1 MGGISFV
8 FGTVTGAH
16 DTNSINDLRQHLDRH
31 QDLEWV
37 RNTVSDLP
45 AYWEVLVRK
54 VPSIDGSFPGREILQ
69 RFDYWLREGFNTDE
83 EPPTLSNTI
92 LLPLVVIIG
101 LAEFWQFVQSKKPE
115 CEDPLKEFLN
125 QLRADGTSNV
135 ESIGLCAGLLTAYAV
150 ASSHTRA
157 DFEKFGAAAIRLAMM
172 IGVATDAQDAWY
184 GEAKSYV
191 AAWRTAEQGAQMKQA
206 IDLVYPQAYVSVLF
220 DGKRVTITTT
230 AQWIRST
237 ILRQLQGAGLTVAE
251 SNIQGRIHSPNSESK
266 DIADALCELCEA
278 TPSLQLADVS
288 QLALRTYTNDGHG
301 EPVQGKSLH
310 EVALES
316 SLAKQCNWYGTFAA
330 LPLSNLEST
339 QEIVSLGPD
348 RCVPPSLVTSLGTR
362 LAHVSNIVNASTAPS
377 SAPVTH
383 AKPRAGQEKMTNG
396 KITALPVSG
405 QGTTLR
411 EVPEVGNQ
419 EPTNI
424 SSRHQENSILSSPSL
439 PEHTIAVVGMSI
451 KTAGADDVDEF
462 SRMIQSG
469 VSQHEEITPDRLKF
483 HTLFREGDWDPS
495 YKWYANWM
503 RDIDQ
508 FDHQFFKRSP
518 REAANMDPQQRL
530 ALQAA
535 YQAVEKAG
543 YFLDDEKRAQETR
556 DYRNSPRHIG
566 VYVGVTVDDYQ
577 NHVRTQR
584 ANAFSITGTM
594 RSLIAGKIAHHF
606 GWTGPAMTVDTAC
619 SSSAVA
625 IHNAC
630 RDLLAGDCN
639 AALAGGANVIT
650 DPLAFQDLAAAGF
663 LSPTGQC
670 KPFDERADGYC
681 RGEAVGFVF
690 LKRLSDALK
699 DGDQILGCIT
709 SSAVYQ
715 NENHTPIFVPSAPSL
730 STLFKDV
737 IKKGQVQPSEISV
750 VECHGTGTPVGDPA
764 EWNGVRQALE
774 GPSGTEPIYIGSTK
788 GHVGHTEAASGV
800 VALIKVLSMVQGGYI
815 PPQASHTKL
824 SHLIQATDMMQ
835 ISTTRRPWKSV
846 RKVALLNNYGASGSN
861 VAMII
866 TEPPLPRPPVVEIRE
881 SETVDLP
888 FCIAGRSV
896 NSVKAN
902 CVRILDYLKSVSEIR
917 IADLA
922 FNMHRQFNRSLSHRL
937 SFKCGSLEE
946 LKAKMYQFGT
956 SPSLEGAPSQIITVR
971 PNRPV
976 ILCFG
981 GQVSTSIRL
990 DRNLYDRTSI
1000 LRFHLDKCDA
1010 EIQAMGLPS
1019 IYPDIFTQETVRD
1032 QERLQ
1037 TMLFAMQYSCAMCW
1051 MQSGLSSRI
1060 VAVIGHSFGEL
1071 TAMCVSGILSL
1082 HDAVKLVAGR
1092 ARLVRDL
1099 WGSDPGIMLALEA
1112 DLKTVQQLLSE
1123 ANERYIGPHPV
1134 SIACYNGPRSFTVAG
1149 SQAAIDAVTDLL
1161 SQKFSGIRSKALSV
1175 TNAFHS
1181 SLVQPLEQELEVLGR
1196 CMNFQKSRIPWERT
1210 TETRFPL
1217 ENLGPRYAVEQMRQ
1231 PVFFHH
1237 ATQRLAE
1244 EHPDCVWLEAG
1255 SNSTVTIMAQRALEA
1270 SPKSSY
1276 HFQAVN
1282 FSDTK
1287 AFNKLSDVT
1296 VSLWKEGLS
1305 SDFWPHNPCQT
1316 YEYATLVL
1324 PPYQFEKNRH
1334 WVELRSPVEFIE
1346 QVKQSVRAE
1355 KSVMQPNKSPVL
1367 DPNQKWFFTGYKD
1380 SDKKQPCF
1388 RINTDSKDYQDL
1400 VNNHVVANTAGI
1412 CSGMLQMNLAIGAL
1426 FSIHPDWTSNELR
1439 PSLHGMV
1446 NHTPVCLN
1454 PSRDL
1459 CVEFEDRESGSWDL
1473 KIIGSSEG
1481 SSRILHSTARLKI
1494 RDPKDTMYLT
1504 EFRRFA
1510 RLIDHKQ
1517 CLSLLN
1523 VSPSH
1528 EGVEILQGRNVY
1540 RAFQDVVDFG
1550 SQYRSLRWLVGHAN
1564 ESAGRF
1570 SKTEENGRWFDQLR
1584 GEHISQIGGVWVN
1597 CMTDHGASD
1606 VFLGAEIDM
1615 WMVSP
1620 DWANR
1625 SLPDQCDVFARHQRN
1640 EETGDYTSDSFVFDS
1655 ASGDLVEV
1663 LLGVQ
1668 FIRTPIASFTRQ
1680 LQRMGSGQPPGDA
1693 GFRPREKTK
1702 PASLPADAPTPA
1714 ALPKPSA
1721 TTQSVIQNPRTEAP
1735 KGEKP
1740 GPSGRNLL
1748 REMAE
1753 VVANLVDIDVTDIEP
1768 DSNLADFGVDSLL
1781 GMELRAD
1788 IEKAFN
1794 CTPNEMDILGAT
1806 TLREL
1811 VRCLPIAADVPDAIQ
1826 CQVPDNASWD
1836 QSSQSSGPSWSNP
1849 PSEESASSTEAAD
1862 LLWSPKDIL
1871 ESFINTKRLGDQ
1883 MIEDFGIDNF
1893 DSVIIPESNRLCVA
1907 LIVECFEELGCPLR
1921 TAQPGQ
1927 KLDAI
1932 PFQPQHKI
1940 LMKYIY
1946 NFLEN
1951 TVHLLTVEP
1960 NGQLTRTNNSIP
1972 TTSSRDILEEL
1983 VSKYPQQD
1991 DFLRLTHHA
2000 GIHLARA
2007 LSGATDGNRV
2017 LMSHPDGRRL
2027 CQSVYHNYVI
2037 NRLGFETMRLMLEN
2051 LSKQMRTVNGPLKVL
2066 ELGAGTGSATTALLP
2081 LLASLDIPVEYTFT
2095 DLSSSLVAQA
2105 RRTLGKKYPFMK
2117 FAVQDIEKP
2126 VGGDLAGQQH
2136 IVIASHCVHAT
2147 RSLTESTR
2155 NIRHAL
2161 RPEGF
2166 LMMFE
2171 MREAWPALDITFGLY
2186 EGWWLFEDGRTHAYT
2201 GPEAWERCLTE
2212 AGYGAVQWTEGTLP
2226 EHKYYMVLVALAS
2239 GV

>member
-1 MGGISFV
+1 MGGVSFL

-16 DTNSINDLRQHLDRH
+16 DTNSINNLRQHLEKH
-31 QDLEWV
+31 QGLEWV
-37 RNTVSDLP
+37 RDTVSELP
-45 AYWEVLVRK
+45 AYWEALVQK
-54 VPSIDGSFPGREILQ
+54 VPSIDGSFPGEETLHQLDR
-69 RFDYWLREGFNTDE
+69 WLREGINIDE
-83 EPPTLSNTI
+83 EPLTLSNTI
-92 LLPLVVIIG
+92 LLPLVVILG
-101 LAEFWQFVQSKKPE
+101 LIEFWQYVESKNPE
-115 CEDPLKEFLN
+115 CEDPLREFLE
-125 QLRADGTSNV
+125 QLRTDSTSDV
-135 ESIGLCAGLLTAYAV
+135 ESLGLCAGLLTAYAV

-157 DFEKFGAAAIRLAMM
+157 DFEKSGAAAIRLAMM
-172 IGVATDAQDAWY
+172 VGVATDAQDAWY
-184 GEAKSYV
+184 GQAKSYA
-191 AAWRTAEQGAQMKQA
+191 AAWRTAEQGEQMKRA
-206 IDLVYPQAYVSVLF
+206 IDLVYPQAYVSVLY
-220 DGKRVTITTT
+220 DSKRVTITTT

-237 ILRQLQGAGLTVAE
+237 ILRQLQGAGLAVAE
-251 SNIQGRIHSPNSESK
+251 SNVQGRIHSPNSESK
-266 DIADALCELCEA
+266 DIADALCEICEA
-278 TPSLQLADVS
+278 TPSLQFADVS

-301 EPVQGKSLH
+301 KPVQGESLH
-310 EVALES
+310 EAALRS

-330 LPLSNLEST
+330 LPLSAPDSN
-339 QEIVSLGPD
+339 QEIVSFGPD
-348 RCVPPSLVTSLGTR
+348 RCVPPSLIASLGARFT
-362 LAHVSNIVNASTAPS
+362 HVSNIVNASTAPS
-377 SAPVTH
+377 SYPITNV
-383 AKPRAGQEKMTNG
+383 KPRGVQEKMTNG
-396 KITALPVSG
+396 YTTPLSASG
-405 QGTTLR
+405 QGTAPR
-411 EVPEVGNQ
+411 EVPYMENQ
-419 EPTNI
+419 KSSGA
-424 SSRHQENSILSSPSL
+424 SSRHQENSNSSATSP

-451 KTAGADDVDEF
+451 KTAGADDVEEF
-462 SRMIQSG
+462 SQMIQSG
-469 VSQHEEITPDRLKF
+469 VSQHQEITPDRLKF

-503 RDIDQ
+503 RDIDK

-530 ALQAA
+530 TLQAA

-543 YFLDDEKRAQETR
+543 YFLDDEKGAEKEC
-556 DYRNSPRHIG
+556 DIRNSARHVG

-699 DGDQILGCIT
+699 DGNQILGCIA

-715 NENHTPIFVPSAPSL
+715 NENHTPIFVPNSPSL
-730 STLFKDV
+730 SGLFRDV

-764 EWNGVRQALE
+764 EWEGVRQALE
-774 GPSGTEPIYIGSTK
+774 GLPRTEPIYIGSAK

-815 PPQASHTKL
+815 PPQASHSKL

-835 ISTTRRPWKSV
+835 VSTTRQSWQPA

-866 TEPPLPRPPVVEIRE
+866 TESPFPRPPIVQIQEN
-881 SETVDLP
+881 ETTDLP
-888 FCIAGRSV
+888 FCIAGKSV

-902 CVRILDYLKSVSEIR
+902 CARILNYLNRDSEVR

-922 FNMHRQFNRSLSHRL
+922 FNMHRQFNRSLPHRL
-937 SFKCGSLEE
+937 SFKCGSIEDMKSKL
-946 LKAKMYQFGT
+946 YQLVT
-956 SPSLEGAPSQIITVR
+956 SPSVQGAHSQIITVR
-971 PNRPV
+971 PNRRV

-981 GQVSTSIRL
+981 GQVSTSIGL
-990 DRNLYDRTSI
+990 DRHLYDRTWT
-1000 LRFHLDKCDA
+1000 LRLHLDKCDA
-1010 EIQAMGLPS
+1010 EIQSIGLQS
-1019 IYPDIFTQETVRD
+1019 IYPGIFSQEAVQD
-1032 QERLQ
+1032 QQHLQ

-1051 MQSGLSSRI
+1051 MQSGLSGRV
-1060 VAVIGHSFGEL
+1060 VAVMGHSFGEL
-1071 TAMCVSGILSL
+1071 TAMCVSGVLSL

-1099 WGSDPGIMLALEA
+1099 WGSDTGVMLALEA
-1112 DLKTVQQLLSE
+1112 DGKTVQRLLSE
-1123 ANERYIGPHPV
+1123 ANERYNGLHPV
-1134 SIACYNGPRSFTVAG
+1134 NIACYNGPRSFTIAG
-1149 SQAAIDAVTDLL
+1149 SQAAIDIVTDLL
-1161 SQKFSGIRSKALSV
+1161 SQKFSSVRSKTLRV

-1181 SLVQPLEQELEVLGR
+1181 SLVEPLEEELELLGEHIKFR
-1196 CMNFQKSRIPWERT
+1196 KSRIPLERT
-1210 TETRFPL
+1210 TENRFPL
-1217 ENLGPRYAVEQMRQ
+1217 DDLGPRYPVEQMRQ

-1237 ATQRLAE
+1237 AVQRLAK

-1255 SNSTVTIMAQRALEA
+1255 TNSTVTVMAQRALET
-1270 SPKSSY
+1270 SPTSSHY
-1276 HFQAVN
+1276 LQSVN
-1282 FSDTK
+1282 LSDAK
-1287 AFNKLSDVT
+1287 AFNKLSDVV

-1305 SDFWPHNPCQT
+1305 SEFWPHNACQT
-1316 YEYATLVL
+1316 YDYATLVL
-1324 PPYQFEKNRH
+1324 PPYQFERDRH
-1334 WVELRSPVEFIE
+1334 WVELRSPVEFVE
-1346 QVKQSVRAE
+1346 QIKQSVRAE
-1355 KSVMQPNKSPVL
+1355 NIVVQPNLSLVQ
-1367 DPNQKWFFTGYKD
+1367 DCNQKWFFTQYKD
-1380 SDKKQPCF
+1380 IEKKQPCF
-1388 RINTDSKDYQDL
+1388 RINTESTDYQDL
-1400 VNNHVVANTAGI
+1400 VNSHVIANTTGI
-1412 CSGMLQMNLAIGAL
+1412 CSGMLQVNLAIGAL
-1426 FSIHPDWTSNELR
+1426 FSLHPDWTSNGLR
-1439 PSLHGMV
+1439 ASLHGMV
-1446 NHTPVCLN
+1446 NHTPVCLSS
-1454 PSRDL
+1454 SRDL
-1459 CVEFEDRESGSWDL
+1459 CVEFEDRGSGFWDF
-1473 KIIGSSEG
+1473 KIVSSSEG
-1481 SSRILHSTARLKI
+1481 SSRMTHTTARLEL
-1494 RDPKDTMYLT
+1494 RDPKDVVYLSQ
-1504 EFRRFA
+1504 FRQLA
-1510 RLIDHKQ
+1510 RLIDHKR
-1517 CLSLLN
+1517 CLALLN
-1523 VSPSH
+1523 VGPSH

-1540 RAFQDVVDFG
+1540 RAFHDVVDFG
-1550 SQYRSLRWLVGHAN
+1550 DQYRSLRWLVGHGN

-1570 SKTEENGRWFDQLR
+1570 SKTEGNSKWFDQLR

-1597 CMTDHGASD
+1597 CMTDHRASD
-1606 VFLGAEIDM
+1606 IFLGAEIEM

-1625 SLPDQCDVFARHQRN
+1625 SLPDHCDVFARHQRN

-1668 FIRTPIASFTRQ
+1668 FIRTPVAPFTRL
-1680 LQRMGSGQPPGDA
+1680 LQRMISGQPTGDA
-1693 GFRPREKTK
+1693 GFGSRETTK
-1702 PASLPADAPTPA
+1702 PASLPTDAPTPA
-1714 ALPKPSA
+1714 ALPNPSA
-1721 TTQSVIQNPRTEAP
+1721 TAQPRTQESRKEAP
-1735 KGEKP
+1735 KPQEIE
-1740 GPSGRNLL
+1740 PSSRDLH

-1753 VVANLVDIDVTDIEP
+1753 VVANLVGMDVADIEP
-1768 DSNLADFGVDSLL
+1768 DSNLVDFGVDSLL

-1788 IEKAFN
+1788 IEKAFD
-1794 CTPNEMDILGAT
+1794 CTPDEMDILGAT

-1811 VRCLPIAADVPDAIQ
+1811 VRCLPIAVDVPGVFQ
-1826 CQVPDNASWD
+1826 YSPPDKTSSD
-1836 QSSQSSGPSWSNP
+1836 HSSQGSGPSWSTP
-1849 PSEESASSTEAAD
+1849 PSEKSASSTEAAS
-1862 LLWSPKDIL
+1862 LLWGPKEVL
-1871 ESFINTKRLGDQ
+1871 ESFVNTKRLGDQ
-1883 MIEDFGIDNF
+1883 MIKDFGIDNF

-1907 LIVECFEELGCPLR
+1907 LVVECFEELGCPLR

-1927 KLDAI
+1927 KLDPI

-1960 NGQLTRTNNSIP
+1960 GGQLTRTNNHIP
-1972 TTSSRDILEEL
+1972 ATSSQDILNEL
-1983 VSKYPQQD
+1983 ISKYPQQD

-2017 LMSHPDGRRL
+2017 LMSHPEGRRL

-2051 LSKQMRTVNGPLKVL
+2051 LSKQMRTVKGPLKVL

-2105 RRTLGKKYPFMK
+2105 RRTLGKTYPFMK

-2126 VGGDLAGQQH
+2126 VGSDLAGQQH

-2171 MREAWPALDITFGLY
+2171 MREAWPALDIPFGLY

-2201 GPEAWERCLTE
+2201 GPEVWKRCLTE
-2212 AGYGAVQWTEGTLP
+2212 AGYGGVEWTEGQLP
-2226 EHKYYMVLVALAS
+2226 EHKYYMVLLALAS
-2239 GV
+2239 EV

>member
-1 MGGISFV
+1 MGGISFL

-16 DTNSINDLRQHLDRH
+16 DTNSINHLRQHLERH
-31 QDLEWV
+31 QGLEWV
-37 RNTVSDLP
+37 RDTVSELP

-54 VPSIDGSFPGREILQ
+54 MPSIDGSFPGREILHH
-69 RFDYWLREGFNTDE
+69 FDRWLREGFNTDE
-83 EPPTLSNTI
+83 EPPKLSNTI
-92 LLPLVVIIG
+92 LLPLVVIVG
-101 LAEFWQFVQSKKPE
+101 LIEFWQFVESKKPE
-115 CEDPLKEFLN
+115 CEDPLKEFLS
-125 QLRADGTSNV
+125 QLRADGTSDV
-135 ESIGLCAGLLTAYAV
+135 ESIGLCAGLLTASAV
-150 ASSHTRA
+150 AISHTRA
-157 DFEKFGAAAIRLAMM
+157 DFERSGAAAIRLAMM
-172 IGVATDAQDAWY
+172 VGVATDAQDAWH
-184 GEAKSYV
+184 GQAKSYV
-191 AAWRTAEQGAQMKQA
+191 AAWRTAEQGEQMKRT
-206 IDLVYPQAYVSVLF
+206 IDLVYPQAYVSVLY

-251 SNIQGRIHSPNSESK
+251 SSIQGRIHSPDSESK

-278 TPSLQLADVS
+278 TPSLQLSDVS

-301 EPVQGKSLH
+301 KPVQDKSLH
-310 EVALES
+310 GVALRS

-330 LPLSNLEST
+330 LPLSNPEST
-339 QEIVSLGPD
+339 QEIVSFGAD
-348 RCVPPSLVTSLGTR
+348 RCVPPSLIASLVAR
-362 LAHVSNIVNASTAPS
+362 LTHVSNIVNASTAPS
-377 SAPVTH
+377 SSPVTH
-383 AKPRAGQEKMTNG
+383 AKQRGGQEKMTNG
-396 KITALPVSG
+396 YTTQLSTSG
-405 QGTTLR
+405 QGTTSR
-411 EVPEVGNQ
+411 EIPNMGKQ
-419 EPTNI
+419 KSTGTSP
-424 SSRHQENSILSSPSL
+424 RHQENLSFSPPSP

-469 VSQHEEITPDRLKF
+469 ISQHEEITPDRLKF

-495 YKWYANWM
+495 YKWYANWI
-503 RDIDQ
+503 RDIDK

-543 YFLDDEKRAQETR
+543 YFLDDEKGAKEKCDTR
-556 DYRNSPRHIG
+556 DSPRHIG

-699 DGDQILGCIT
+699 DGNQILGCIA

-715 NENHTPIFVPSAPSL
+715 NENHTPIFVPNSPSL
-730 STLFKDV
+730 SGLFKDV

-750 VECHGTGTPVGDPA
+750 VECHGTGTPIGDPA
-764 EWNGVRQALE
+764 EWDAVRRALE
-774 GPSGTEPIYIGSTK
+774 GPPRTEPIYIGSAK

-800 VALIKVLSMVQGGYI
+800 VALIKVLSMVQDGYI
-815 PPQASHTKL
+815 PPQASHFKL
-824 SHLIQATDMMQ
+824 SHLIQATDIMQ
-835 ISTTRRPWKSV
+835 VSSARRSWHPA

-866 TEPPLPRPPVVEIRE
+866 TESPLPRPPIVQIQEN
-881 SETVDLP
+881 ETIDLP

-902 CVRILDYLKSVSEIR
+902 CARILSYLNGDSEVR

-922 FNMHRQFNRSLSHRL
+922 FNMHRQFNRSLPHRL
-937 SFKCGSLEE
+937 TFKCGSLED
-946 LKAKMYQFGT
+946 LKTKLYQLGT
-956 SPSLEGAPSQIITVR
+956 SPSVEGAHSQIIAVR

-981 GQVSTSIRL
+981 GQVSTFIRL
-990 DRNLYDRTSI
+990 DRNLFDRTWI
-1000 LRFHLDKCDA
+1000 LRFHLDECDA
-1010 EIQAMGLPS
+1010 EIQSMGLQS
-1019 IYPDIFTQETVRD
+1019 IYPDIFSQEAVQD
-1032 QERLQ
+1032 QEHLQ

-1051 MQSGLSSRI
+1051 MQSGLSDRV
-1060 VAVIGHSFGEL
+1060 VAVMGHSFGEL
-1071 TAMCVSGILSL
+1071 TAMCVSGRLSL

-1099 WGSDPGIMLALEA
+1099 WGSDTGVMLALEA
-1112 DLKTVQQLLSE
+1112 DGKTVQQLLSE
-1123 ANERYIGPHPV
+1123 ANKRYTGPHPV
-1134 SIACYNGPRSFTVAG
+1134 NIACYNGPRSFTIAG

-1161 SQKFSGIRSKALSV
+1161 SQKFSGVRSKTLSV

-1181 SLVQPLEQELEVLGR
+1181 SLVEPLEQELELLGKR
-1196 CMNFQKSRIPWERT
+1196 INFRKSRIPLERT
-1210 TETRFPL
+1210 TETRFSL
-1217 ENLGPRYAVEQMRQ
+1217 ENLGPRYPVEQMRQ
-1231 PVFFHH
+1231 PVFFHQ
-1237 ATQRLAE
+1237 AVQRLAK

-1255 SNSTVTIMAQRALEA
+1255 TNSTVTVMAQRALET

-1276 HFQAVN
+1276 YYQAVN
-1282 FSDTK
+1282 ISDAK
-1287 AFNKLSDVT
+1287 AFNKLSDTT

-1305 SDFWPHNPCQT
+1305 SKFWPHNACQT
-1316 YEYATLVL
+1316 YDYAALVL
-1324 PPYQFEKNRH
+1324 PPYQFEKDRH

-1346 QVKQSVRAE
+1346 QTKQRVRAE
-1355 KSVMQPNKSPVL
+1355 NVVVQPNLSLVQ
-1367 DPNQKWFFTGYKD
+1367 DRNQKWFFTGYKD
-1380 SDKKQPCF
+1380 SEKKQPCF
-1388 RINTDSKDYQDL
+1388 RINTESMDYQDL
-1400 VNNHVVANTAGI
+1400 VNSHVVANTAGI
-1412 CSGMLQMNLAIGAL
+1412 CSGMLQVNLAIGAL
-1426 FSIHPDWTSNELR
+1426 FSLHPDWTSNGLR
-1439 PSLHGMV
+1439 ASLRGMI
-1446 NHTPVCLN
+1446 NHTPVCLK

-1459 CVEFEDRESGSWDL
+1459 CVEFEDRGSGFWDF
-1473 KIIGSSEG
+1473 KIMGSSEG
-1481 SSRILHSTARLKI
+1481 SSRILHTTARLEL
-1494 RDPKDTMYLT
+1494 RDPKDIVYLT

-1510 RLIDHKQ
+1510 RLVDHER
-1517 CLSLLN
+1517 CLALLN
-1523 VSPSH
+1523 VGPSH
-1528 EGVEILQGRNVY
+1528 EGVEILQGRSVY
-1540 RAFQDVVDFG
+1540 RAFHDVVDFG
-1550 SQYRSLRWLVGHAN
+1550 DQYRSLRWLVGHAN

-1570 SKTEENGRWFDQLR
+1570 SKTEENGTWFDQLR
-1584 GEHISQIGGVWVN
+1584 GEHISQIGGIWVN
-1597 CMTDHGASD
+1597 CMTDHRASD
-1606 VFLGAEIDM
+1606 IFLGAEIEM

-1625 SLPDQCDVFARHQRN
+1625 LLPDQCDVFARHQRN

-1680 LQRMGSGQPPGDA
+1680 LQRMVSGQPTGDA
-1693 GFRPREKTK
+1693 GFGSREKTK

-1721 TTQSVIQNPRTEAP
+1721 TAQPITQYPRTEAP
-1735 KGEKP
+1735 EPQKVE
-1740 GPSGRNLL
+1740 PSSRDLL

-1753 VVANLVDIDVTDIEP
+1753 VVANLVGVVVTDIEP

-1788 IEKAFN
+1788 IEKAFD
-1794 CTPNEMDILGAT
+1794 CTLDEMDILGAT
-1806 TLREL
+1806 TLLEL
-1811 VRCLPIAADVPDAIQ
+1811 VRCLPIAVDVPGAMQHPPPDDASS
-1826 CQVPDNASWD
+1826 DH
-1836 QSSQSSGPSWSNP
+1836 SSQGSGPSWSTP
-1849 PSEESASSTEAAD
+1849 LSEESAFSTEAAD

-1871 ESFINTKRLGDQ
+1871 ESFVNTKRLGDQ
-1883 MIEDFGIDNF
+1883 MIKDFGIDDF

-1907 LIVECFEELGCPLR
+1907 LVVEGFEELGCPLR

-1927 KLDAI
+1927 ILGPI

-1946 NFLEN
+1946 GFLEK

-1960 NGQLTRTNNSIP
+1960 KGQLTRTNNPIP
-1972 TTSSRDILEEL
+1972 TTSSQDILDEL
-1983 VSKYPQQD
+1983 ISKYPQQD

-2017 LMSHPDGRRL
+2017 LMSHPEGRRL

-2051 LSKQMRTVNGPLKVL
+2051 LSKQMRTAQGPLKVL

-2155 NIRHAL
+2155 NIHHAL

-2201 GPEAWERCLTE
+2201 GPEAWKRCLTE
-2212 AGYGAVQWTEGTLP
+2212 AGYGGVQWTEGRLP

-2239 GV
+2239 GI